1 MVRIRD
7 SEDFGGLA
15 IKDLTVPWL
24 PSPTPVCIGSGLMA
38 LDVVAS
44 GDLRKP
50 PRLWAGGSC
59 GNVMIILAILGWK
72 TFPVARL
79 GRDAAAAK
87 IATDLARFDVAPD
100 FVRFDEKIET
110 PVIIEQIEEKAGVA
124 FQRFRTTCPRCG
136 KRLPWY
142 RAVTVKT
149 ARTLTS
155 VLPDAQVFYFD
166 RAAPGVLELAGAAR
180 EKGALVVFE
189 PPGVRD
195 AKLFDRA
202 IRLSHIV
209 KRSTG
214 NAGGFEKTLGRGE
227 GPVLLVETMGGQ
239 GARCRLRRNRG
250 GWGKWGEWKTMSAF
264 GVERLMDAT
273 GSGDWCTAG
282 IIHMLGRGAARGL
295 ERITEDGVAQA
306 LRFGQ
311 ALAALNCCFEGARG
325 GMYTLTKTEMMVEVA
340 GIMRRGYIGR
350 PAASQDFECGD
361 FEEAE
366 AVFRDICASCKKDA
380 DARGE
385 FKMEEH

>member
-7 SEDFGGLA
+7 SEDLGGLA
-15 IKDLTVPWL
+15 IKGITVPWL

-38 LDVVAS
+38 LDVVAT
-44 GDLRKP
+44 GDRLKS
-50 PRLWAGGSC
+50 PRVWAGGSC
-59 GNVMIILAILGWK
+59 GNIMIILASLGWK
-72 TFPVARL
+72 TLPVARL
-79 GRDAAAAK
+79 GADAAAGK
-87 IATDLARFDVAPD
+87 IAAEFARFDVASD
-100 FVRFDEKIET
+100 FVRFDEKIKT
-110 PVIIEQIEEKAGVA
+110 PVIVEQIKEKAGPA
-124 FQRFRTTCPRCG
+124 SHRFSTTCPHCG
-136 KRLPWY
+136 SRLPWY

-149 ARTLTS
+149 ARTLRS

-166 RAAPGVLELAGAAR
+166 RAAPGVLELAATAR
-180 EKGALVVFE
+180 ESGALVFFE
-189 PPGVRD
+189 PPGVKD
-195 AKLFDRA
+195 MKLFRRA
-202 IRLSHIV
+202 IRSSHIV
-209 KRSTG
+209 KHSAKTD
-214 NAGGFEKTLGRGE
+214 NGFWKSLGPE
-227 GPVLLVETMGGQ
+227 DGPVLLVETMGDR
-239 GARCRLRRNRG
+239 GAAYRLRKNHG
-250 GWGKWGEWKTMSAF
+250 GWDEWKTMSAF

-273 GSGDWCTAG
+273 GSGDWCSAG
-282 IIHMLGRGAARGL
+282 IIHMLGRSAARGL

-385 FKMEEH
+385 FKMEER